1 MFVDVDVIIVEL
13 LYGIIRGI
21 IIGGVIY
28 ILK

>member
-1 MFVDVDVIIVEL
+1 MFVDVGVISVEL